1 MNEDLIQR
9 IEQQPLAAVLEYYA
23 ACLPH
28 NQRALDFLQRQALS
42 ADSALQVGF
51 ADRTL
56 GTHLPSNRT
65 KTGQAIRTKL
75 QSVGILKANG
85 RERFRGL
92 VTVPLSDLAG
102 EVTGIYGLRIDPN
115 QGEKETILGS
125 GIFNARALKQFNEI
139 ILCQN
144 LLDAW
149 ALCGA
154 GHTHAIAAAGI
165 ELSAEMFANVSRI
178 LLAGQFNHDLFGG
191 KELLQ
196 IRFPD
201 DLGAQQYA
209 KKSSSVPDALGQRIR
224 AASWIS
230 GGSPDRIK
238 EKPGEEAS
246 ATELSES
253 TEVGAVEIDTKQKE
267 PVATPLPQPEVDPT
281 VQSTDTETT
290 ITLEDRRWR
299 VRGLERNRTL
309 GVLRLNVAVFN
320 DRSGRF
326 HVDQFDLYHARSRRV
341 FLKEAAEETGLAE
354 ADLRHDIGA
363 VVMKLEELQQQQLRG
378 GSETKR
384 DAVTLSDAERS
395 EAMGLLKDPRLID
408 RILDDFET
416 CGIVGER
423 TGNLTAYLIATSR
436 LLERPLGLMIQ
447 SSSSAGKTS
456 LLDAALAFMPEPQL
470 VRCSAVTSRSLY
482 YAGNL
487 DLRHKI
493 LSISEE
499 EGIRE
504 ASYALKLLQS
514 EGKLSIVSTAK
525 ENGTG
530 RTVVEQHEVRGP
542 VAIMMTTTASD
553 IDPELVNRC
562 LVLSVDE
569 EAPQTELIQQRQRE
583 AETIETL
590 IHQHRA
596 AEVRKRHQNAQA
608 LLQPLRVVNPYAD
621 QLRFTSRAVRN
632 RRDHAKYLALIRTVT
647 LLHQYQRET
656 KTTTIE
662 GQQVEYI
669 EVTREDIGVAN
680 LIADAVLGTSIDE
693 LSPPTRKLLRALFQF
708 VHSRA
713 EASGVNADEIHFTR
727 RELRES
733 LGWSTT
739 QLRHHL
745 QRLCHHEYV
754 VPLGPPGRGRL
765 THYQLLFDGRGY
777 EGQRAVCGL
786 VDPKRLTD
794 PTTEKMSD

>member
-209 KKSSSVPDALGQRIR
+209 KKSSSVPDALGGRIR
-224 AASWIS
+224 AASWI
-230 GGSPDRIK
+230 GGVAPDRAP
-238 EKPGEEAS
+238 EKQVA
-246 ATELSES
+246 ES
-253 TEVGAVEIDTKQKE
+253 LATEVGAAEIDTKQNDQKE
-267 PVATPLPQPEVDPT
+267 PVATPVPSPPDDPSVET
-281 VQSTDTETT
+281 TETETT

-309 GVLRLNVAVFN
+309 GVLRLNVAIFN
-320 DRSGRF
+320 ERSGRF

-378 GSETKR
+378 GSETKQ
-384 DAVTLSDAERS
+384 DTVTPSNAERS
-395 EAMGLLKDPRLID
+395 DAMELLQDPRLID

-590 IHQHRA
+590 IHQHRV
-596 AEVRKRHQNAQA
+596 AEVQKRHQNAQS
-608 LLQPLRVVNPYAD
+608 LLRPLRVVNPYAD
-621 QLRFTSRAVRN
+621 QLRFASRAVRN

-662 GQQVEYI
+662 GQ
-669 EVTREDIGVAN
+669 
-680 LIADAVLGTSIDE
+680 
-693 LSPPTRKLLRALFQF
+693 P
-708 VHSRA
+708 
-713 EASGVNADEIHFTR
+713 
-727 RELRES
+727 
-733 LGWSTT
+733 
-739 QLRHHL
+739 
-745 QRLCHHEYV
+745 
-754 VPLGPPGRGRL
+754 
-765 THYQLLFDGRGY
+765 
-777 EGQRAVCGL
+777 
-786 VDPKRLTD
+786 
-794 PTTEKMSD
+794 

>member
-209 KKSSSVPDALGQRIR
+209 KKSSSVPDALGGRIR
-224 AASWIS
+224 AASWI
-230 GGSPDRIK
+230 GGVAPDRAP
-238 EKPGEEAS
+238 EKQVA
-246 ATELSES
+246 ES
-253 TEVGAVEIDTKQKE
+253 LATEVGAAEIDTKQNDQKE
-267 PVATPLPQPEVDPT
+267 PVATPVPSPPDDPSVET
-281 VQSTDTETT
+281 TETETT

-309 GVLRLNVAVFN
+309 GVLRLNVAIFN
-320 DRSGRF
+320 ERSGRF

-378 GSETKR
+378 GSETKQ
-384 DAVTLSDAERS
+384 DTVTPSNAERS
-395 EAMGLLKDPRLID
+395 DAMELLQDPRLID

-456 LLDAALAFMPEPQL
+456 LLDAALAVMPEPQL

-590 IHQHRA
+590 IHQHRV
-596 AEVRKRHQNAQA
+596 AEVQKRHQNAQS
-608 LLQPLRVVNPYAD
+608 LLRPLRVVNPYAD

-662 GQQVEYI
+662 GQ
-669 EVTREDIGVAN
+669 
-680 LIADAVLGTSIDE
+680 
-693 LSPPTRKLLRALFQF
+693 P
-708 VHSRA
+708 
-713 EASGVNADEIHFTR
+713 
-727 RELRES
+727 
-733 LGWSTT
+733 
-739 QLRHHL
+739 
-745 QRLCHHEYV
+745 
-754 VPLGPPGRGRL
+754 
-765 THYQLLFDGRGY
+765 
-777 EGQRAVCGL
+777 
-786 VDPKRLTD
+786 
-794 PTTEKMSD
+794 

>member
-9 IEQQPLAAVLEYYA
+9 IEQQPLPAVLEYYA
-23 ACLPH
+23 ACLPR

-56 GTHLPSNRT
+56 GTHLPSNRI
-65 KTGQAIRTKL
+65 KAGREIRTKL
-75 QSVGILKANG
+75 RSVGILKENG

-92 VTVPLSDLAG
+92 VTVPLSDLDDT
-102 EVTGIYGLRIDPN
+102 VTGIYGLRIDRN
-115 QGEKETILGS
+115 QGEKEATLGS
-125 GIFNARALKQFNEI
+125 GIFNAAALRNFKEI
-139 ILCQN
+139 ILCDRIT
-144 LLDAW
+144 DAW
-149 ALCGA
+149 AFCGA
-154 GHTHAIAAAGI
+154 GHCHAIAAAGI
-165 ELSAEMFANVSRI
+165 ELSAEMFANVNRI

-191 KELLQ
+191 KELLK

-201 DLGAQQYA
+201 DLGAQRFA

-224 AASWIS
+224 AASWI
-230 GGSPDRIK
+230 GGVAPDRAP
-238 EKPGEEAS
+238 EKQVAECL
-246 ATELSES
+246 ATEVAES
-253 TEVGAVEIDTKQKE
+253 TEVGAAEIDTKQNDQKE
-267 PVATPLPQPEVDPT
+267 PVATPVPSPPDDPSVET
-281 VQSTDTETT
+281 TETETT

-309 GVLRLNVAVFN
+309 GVLRLNVAIFN
-320 DRSGRF
+320 ERSGRF

-378 GSETKR
+378 GSETKQ
-384 DAVTLSDAERS
+384 DTVTPSNAERS
-395 EAMGLLKDPRLID
+395 DAMELLQDPRLID

-470 VRCSAVTSRSLY
+470 VHCSAVTSRSLY

-514 EGKLSIVSTAK
+514 EGKLSIVSTAN

-590 IHQHRA
+590 IHQHRV
-596 AEVRKRHQNAQA
+596 AEVQKRHQNAQS
-608 LLQPLRVVNPYAD
+608 LLRPLRVVNPYAD

-662 GQQVEYI
+662 GQ
-669 EVTREDIGVAN
+669 
-680 LIADAVLGTSIDE
+680 
-693 LSPPTRKLLRALFQF
+693 P
-708 VHSRA
+708 
-713 EASGVNADEIHFTR
+713 
-727 RELRES
+727 
-733 LGWSTT
+733 
-739 QLRHHL
+739 
-745 QRLCHHEYV
+745 
-754 VPLGPPGRGRL
+754 
-765 THYQLLFDGRGY
+765 
-777 EGQRAVCGL
+777 
-786 VDPKRLTD
+786 
-794 PTTEKMSD
+794 

>member
-92 VTVPLSDLAG
+92 VTVPLSDLDDT
-102 EVTGIYGLRIDPN
+102 VTGIYGLRIDRN
-115 QGEKETILGS
+115 QGEKEATLGS
-125 GIFNARALKQFNEI
+125 GIFNAAALRNFKEI

-144 LLDAW
+144 VLDAW
-149 ALCGA
+149 AFCGA

-253 TEVGAVEIDTKQKE
+253 TEVGAAEIETKQKE

-378 GSETKR
+378 DDNQKQDT
-384 DAVTLSDAERS
+384 VQMTDAERS
-395 EAMGLLKDPRLID
+395 DAMQLLQDEKLLD
-408 RILDDFET
+408 RILDDFDA
-416 CGIVGER
+416 CGLVGEQA
-423 TGNLTAYLIATSR
+423 GKLAGYLAATSR
-436 LLERPLGLMIQ
+436 LLEKPLGLVIQ
-447 SSSSAGKTS
+447 SSSAAGKS
-456 LLDAALAFMPEPQL
+456 ALADSILRFMPPEEL
-470 VRCSAVTSRSLY
+470 FRCSAMTSQSLY
-482 YAGNL
+482 YLGKENL
-487 DLRHKI
+487 QHKI
-493 LSISEE
+493 LSIAEE
-499 EGIRE
+499 EGVRE
-504 ASYALKLLQS
+504 ASYQLKLLQS
-514 EGKLSIVSTAK
+514 EGQLSLVSTSK
-525 ENGTG
+525 ETGTG
-530 RTVVEQHEVRGP
+530 RTTAERYEVRGP
-542 VAIMMTTTASD
+542 VALLMTTTSLSV
-553 IDPELVNRC
+553 DPELMNRC
-562 LVLSVDE
+562 LVISVDE
-569 EAPQTELIQQRQRE
+569 SDMQTEAIVEQQRQADTLAGLQRR
-583 AETIETL
+583 IEHKQ
-590 IHQHRA
+590 II
-596 AEVRKRHQNAQA
+596 KRHQNAQR
-608 LLQPLRVVNPYAD
+608 LLRPITIVNPYAD
-621 QLRFTSRAVRN
+621 QLKFITRQARH
-632 RRDHAKYLALIRTVT
+632 RRDHQKYLSLIKTVT
-647 LLHQYQRET
+647 LLHQHQREVKQLT
-656 KTTTIE
+656 LAGKQIEYLEVRRRDIALANKVADWALGRTI
-662 GQQVEYI
+662 
-669 EVTREDIGVAN
+669 D
-680 LIADAVLGTSIDE
+680 D
-693 LSPPTRKLLRALFQF
+693 LSGPTRRLLL
-708 VHSRA
+708 
-713 EASGVNADEIHFTR
+713 
-727 RELRES
+727 
-733 LGWSTT
+733 
-739 QLRHHL
+739 QLYDW
-745 QRLCHHEYV
+745 LCE
-754 VPLGPPGRGRL
+754 
-765 THYQLLFDGRGY
+765 T
-777 EGQRAVCGL
+777 AKS
-786 VDPKRLTD
+786 KRL
-794 PTTEKMSD
+794 ELGE